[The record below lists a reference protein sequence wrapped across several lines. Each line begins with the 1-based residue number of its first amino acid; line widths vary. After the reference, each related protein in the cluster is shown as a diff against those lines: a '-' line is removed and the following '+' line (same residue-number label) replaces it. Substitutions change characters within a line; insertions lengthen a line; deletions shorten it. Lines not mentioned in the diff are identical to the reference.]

1 MDGDLSD
8 NKDGE
13 ALLAESQSSH
23 DVHHANDVLACL
35 QQIKEDTAGHT
46 DISSIRTTTVAHA
59 AQNVRGIKTQPHAPI
74 PKEVAWWANPPDKHG
89 KRSI

>member
-1 MDGDLSD
+1 MDGELSD

-13 ALLAESQSSH
+13 VLLAESRSNH
-23 DVHHANDVLACL
+23 HVHHANDVPECHP
-35 QQIKEDTAGHT
+35 QIKVDTAGHT

-74 PKEVAWWANPPDKHG
+74 PK
-89 KRSI
+89 